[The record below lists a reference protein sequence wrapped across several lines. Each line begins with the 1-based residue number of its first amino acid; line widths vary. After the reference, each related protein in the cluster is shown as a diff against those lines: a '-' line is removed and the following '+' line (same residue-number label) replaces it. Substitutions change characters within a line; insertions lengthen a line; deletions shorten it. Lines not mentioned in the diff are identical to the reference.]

1 MCVIVFAGRCI
12 EGGFSDTPSL
22 HMVYR
27 TLWSAKD
34 IADLR
39 HEVADHVSL
48 EEAASHLGRS
58 GTQSEVAAKAKELGL
73 RFHSERFRRNS
84 FSSPEPG

>member
-1 MCVIVFAGRCI
+1 MVAHWYVQD
-12 EGGFSDTPSL
+12 GFSEMTPPA
-22 HMVYR
+22 YTWNDW

-39 HEVADHVSL
+39 HEVVDGASL

-58 GTQSEVAAKAKELGL
+58 GTQSEVAAKARELGL
-73 RFHSERFRRNS
+73 KFQSASHKPHNI
-84 FSSPEPG
+84 